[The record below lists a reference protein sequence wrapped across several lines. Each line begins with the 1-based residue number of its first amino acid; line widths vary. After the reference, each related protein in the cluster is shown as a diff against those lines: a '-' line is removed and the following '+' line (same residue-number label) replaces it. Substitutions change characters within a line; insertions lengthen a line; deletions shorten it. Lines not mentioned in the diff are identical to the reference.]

1 MSLDYLKRPIV
12 ILFFLY
18 VFLIILFKPFLIK
31 KPSLIN
37 YDNSFLC
44 GNVISYPQ
52 KRGDKFSFIIKNDNS
67 SYIINSSSA
76 DFSLYDYVCVLGKTK
91 EIDFFYSD
99 YFNRK
104 NIFYEVDSDEI
115 KIVKESNFIFKLS
128 AKIRKKVKDALFK
141 SFDYETYSV
150 IAGIFLGE
158 KEELN
163 WNLKKAII
171 NAGVMHLLVASGSN
185 ISYIVLLIAN
195 FFWFLRRGSILL
207 QIISIIFAFIYSVM
221 IGLDP
226 PITRAFIML
235 LLVFIRD
242 ILERNTD
249 IIQILF
255 LSAFVML
262 IINPILIFDISF
274 LMSFLSVYGIV
285 LGWENFGRF
294 IYIKKDSFTK
304 NKSIFFQK
312 IALVFVYISN
322 SIISLV
328 VITFFAQ
335 LSLIPVLLKFF
346 YKISI
351 VSFVSNIILIPLSFV
366 IMISTIIFILIKSSF
381 NISFLLSNFLSFCGK
396 LFIKISYFFSSFKYS
411 SVYIF
416 YPNEVSFVF
425 SVIIIFLFLNFSL
438 LKEIYLMRS
447 FFAISLLI
455 FFISINWVKKID
467 GVFRFS
473 SKNVNGYLILT
484 NGKSYLINPVIF
496 PDKIYSFLFSHNY
509 SKIDFIF
516 VGSFKGYRKKIVDE
530 ISSRFN
536 SKVYLPIWFGNG
548 DGIFG
553 GDKIEIFD
561 IRFDD
566 KFGYFNRYS
575 QLIFCDESVCYK

>member
-530 ISSRFN
+530 ILSRFN

>member
-366 IMISTIIFILIKSSF
+366 IMISTIIFILLKSFF

>member
-1 MSLDYLKRPIV
+1 MSLDYLKRPLV

-44 GNVISYPQ
+44 GNIISYPQ

-104 NIFYEVDSDEI
+104 NIFYEVDSNEI

-128 AKIRKKVKDALFK
+128 AKIRKKVKDALFR

-171 NAGVMHLLVASGSN
+171 NTGVMHLLVASGSN

-285 LGWENFGRF
+285 IGWENFGRF

-366 IMISTIIFILIKSSF
+366 IMISTIIFILLKSFF

-396 LFIKISYFFSSFKYS
+396 LFIKICYFFSSFKYS

-467 GVFRFS
+467 GVFSFS
-473 SKNVNGYLILT
+473 SKNVNGYLILR

>member
-294 IYIKKDSFTK
+294 IYIKKDSFSK

>member
-416 YPNEVSFVF
+416 YPNEVTFVF